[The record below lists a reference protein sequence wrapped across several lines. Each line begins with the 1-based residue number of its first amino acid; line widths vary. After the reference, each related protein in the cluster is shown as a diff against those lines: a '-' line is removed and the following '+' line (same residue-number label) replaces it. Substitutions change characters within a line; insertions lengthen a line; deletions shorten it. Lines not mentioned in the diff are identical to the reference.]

1 MKKINRLYV
10 LGSIMVSGLFMACA
24 DEEVEFYSAEN
35 GALDFAVS
43 RVEYS
48 YAKDTE
54 KGDRVL
60 QVPVNVVGP
69 AVDYD
74 RKMSFRV
81 VTDSCQN
88 VSDGDYSIAD
98 TCVVKAGELTANIDV
113 QVHYTEDLAD
123 TSKLL
128 TLQLLENEY
137 FGIGLP
143 ASNMAD
149 VYWTDLLVRPHQAS
163 VWRAWWYF
171 FGRTYSRN
179 FHQVIVEALGEE
191 VETYYFWSVAGIAD
205 EHPEFVRMTNQ
216 AWWYAANRKLREYVA
231 NYDAAHPDAPLMHS
245 DDAEYFSSYS
255 LPVGSGVSRADYT
268 IAETLDRRY

>member
-35 GALDFAVS
+35 GALDFATL

-48 YAKDTE
+48 YARETE

-74 RKMSFRV
+74 RKVSFRV

-149 VYWTDLLVRPHQAS
+149 VYWTDLLVRPHLAI
-163 VWRAWWYF
+163 WRTWWQF
-171 FGRTYSRN
+171 FSQTYSRK
-179 FHQVIVEALGEE
+179 FHEVIIEALGEE
-191 VETYYFWSVAGIAD
+191 MEIYYLYSTTDIN
-205 EHPEFVRMTNQ
+205 EHPEFVRITNQ

-231 NYDAAHPDAPLMHS
+231 AYDAAHPDAPLMHS
-245 DDAEYFSSYS
+245 DDAEYFRSYS
-255 LPVGSGVSRADYT
+255 LAVGSGVSRAGYT
-268 IAETLDRRY
+268 IAETLKVL